1 METEKRTILFH
12 NRETKYNGFVHSYS
26 NSMLP
31 EIGSP
36 RHDSTIPRIPIK
48 KKYVDFW
55 SKAMR

>member
-26 NSMLP
+26 NSMVP

-36 RHDSTIPRIPIK
+36 RHDPTIPRIPINK
-48 KKYVDFW
+48 KIC
-55 SKAMR
+55 